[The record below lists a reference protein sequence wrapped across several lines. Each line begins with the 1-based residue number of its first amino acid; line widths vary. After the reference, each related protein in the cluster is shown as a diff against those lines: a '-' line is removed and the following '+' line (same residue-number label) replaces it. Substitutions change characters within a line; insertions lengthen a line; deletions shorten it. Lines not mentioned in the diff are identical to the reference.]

1 MPRKSASMFAAM
13 LLAAGAALAQNG
25 QVVTNTFHTTRE
37 ELEAKLISTFDN
49 MVKTPSMFDE
59 EPVRYLNMVEAFKRH
74 AGLWGNPWP
83 KSKRGIADT
92 YEVIREG
99 VEKKL
104 TPERY
109 ARYESYWLKEME
121 SGEYWKQPL
130 AFDALVCGLGSA
142 AGKDIALK
150 RVRKLMEERDK
161 LLTDDEEYRAA
172 VMFYSTALAF
182 LGDRT
187 AEPLL
192 IGMAENTAEET
203 VMRVKAVRALDF
215 IRSDGALRKLTSA
228 GDCAVA
234 AEAYK
239 ALSSRRIWDRRE
251 ARDEELA
258 KQALKRL
265 EEVYSAFCRDKG
277 FCKNSESLA
286 LAIVCDVFAGVESG
300 DAPFATSEFLADM
313 HRIMEPIALGW
324 ADINDWRTK
333 SLAEFMMKPLLGK
346 GTDDFF
352 MKCMRLKDDSIRT
365 HAVVAYA
372 HANQPQTLES
382 KRDVFLKLMDSPNRS
397 LSISAL
403 CALRKSFDEKKPWRG
418 RVVIVP
424 DEEISREKERV
435 RKLCTE
441 RK

>member
-1 MPRKSASMFAAM
+1 MFCA
-13 LLAAGAALAQNG
+13 LVLAAGSVLAQNG
-25 QVVTNTFHTTRE
+25 QVVTNTFHITSE
-37 ELEAKLISTFDN
+37 ELDSKLISTFDN
-49 MVKTPSMFDE
+49 MVKNPHMFDE

-83 KSKRGIADT
+83 KSSRGIADT

-142 AGKDIALK
+142 AGKEIALK
-150 RVRKLMEERDK
+150 RVRELMEEREN
-161 LLTDDEEYRAA
+161 LLTDDEGYRGV

-192 IGMAENTAEET
+192 IVMAENAAEKT
-203 VMRVKAVRALDF
+203 VLRVKAVKALDF
-215 IRSDGALRKLTSA
+215 IRSDGTLRKLTA
-228 GDCAVA
+228 TGDGAVA

-258 KQALKRL
+258 KQALKRF
-265 EEVYSAFCRDKG
+265 ETVSRAVCRSNG
-277 FCKNSESLA
+277 FLHHEYGLV
-286 LAIVCDVFAGVESG
+286 LAIVCDVFDGVERG
-300 DAPFATSEFLADM
+300 DVPFATPEFLAEM
-313 HRIMEPIALGW
+313 HRIMEPIAL
-324 ADINDWRTK
+324 DWVDKDDWMMKTA
-333 SLAEFMMKPLLGK
+333 AEFMMKPLLGK
-346 GTDDFF
+346 GYVDFF
-352 MKCMRLKDDSIRT
+352 ERCLQMKDKKVLAEAIKYFALRNEPSVIK
-365 HAVVAYA
+365 
-372 HANQPQTLES
+372 S
-382 KRDVFLKLMDSPNRS
+382 KSDIFLKLIDDPVHEVSEAS
-397 LSISAL
+397 V
-403 CALRKSFDEKKPWRG
+403 CALRAGLGEELPTRSIPKSDFDM
-418 RVVIVP
+418 
-424 DEEISREKERV
+424 EKERV
-435 RKLCTE
+435 RKLYSE